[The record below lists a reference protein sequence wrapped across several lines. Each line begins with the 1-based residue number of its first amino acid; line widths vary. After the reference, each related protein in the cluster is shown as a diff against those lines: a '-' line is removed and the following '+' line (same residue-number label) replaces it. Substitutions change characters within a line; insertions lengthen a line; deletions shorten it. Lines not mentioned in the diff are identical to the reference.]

1 LHIEI
6 LVMKIIVAIILITFF
21 INGCKKKSDQTYY
34 TPIENTSQNTESKKT
49 FTPWQIEDSSKIITT
64 PSGLK
69 YYIVKEGTG
78 NHPQPGQS
86 VLVHYHGTLTNGNT
100 FDSSFERGTPFE
112 TVIGKGQVI
121 QGWDEGIPKLKV
133 GGQAILI
140 IPPNIGY
147 GDQAMGE
154 KIPANSTLI
163 FYVELL
169 GIK

>member
-1 LHIEI
+1 MKKI
-6 LVMKIIVAIILITFF
+6 LLAVF
-21 INGCKKKSDQTYY
+21 IFSINLVGCQKKSEKTYY
-34 TPIENTSQNTESKKT
+34 TPIENIPTNTEKKIK
-49 FTPWQIEDSSKIITT
+49 FKPWVIEDSSKIVTT

-69 YYIVKEGTG
+69 YYIVKQGTG
-78 NHPQPGQS
+78 NHPVPGQS
-86 VLVHYHGTLTNGNT
+86 ILVHYHGTLTDGKT
-100 FDSSFERGTPFE
+100 FDSSFERGAPFE

-121 QGWDEGIPKLKV
+121 KGWDEGIPMLKV

-140 IPPNIGY
+140 IPPHLGY
-147 GDQAMGE
+147 SDQPMGD